1 MHMLALA
8 GNDGF
13 ELDAV
18 LFRIGDD
25 GHVAID
31 AQQHIVLG
39 QHAIKR
45 NSNRLRRAIWQHSIN
60 LIAMPVACDQ
70 HRGLFV
76 RKPRLFGLAAAFARL
91 SCQPALT
98 FAAFQNKTLIDLD
111 NAGKLLFQRVFV
123 QAQKTVAP
131 AERGVLAR
139 LRKSPPIERI
149 ADKGAI

>member
-1 MHMLALA
+1 MSP
-8 GNDGF
+8 
-13 ELDAV
+13 
-18 LFRIGDD
+18 
-25 GHVAID
+25 ID

-76 RKPRLFGLAAAFARL
+76 RKPRLLGLAAAFARL

-98 FAAFQNKTLIDLD
+98 FAAFQTKTLIDLD
-111 NAGKLLFQRVFV
+111 NAC
-123 QAQKTVAP
+123 
-131 AERGVLAR
+131 
-139 LRKSPPIERI
+139 
-149 ADKGAI
+149 